1 MKHLIIASVVALAI
15 SSNIAA
21 QQQPIAAADTANK
34 LKEVVVTA
42 TRKKSEPLL
51 LPYTVNVLGRKTMDD
66 YQFRTTPEA
75 MMAMNGVFVQKTN
88 HGGGSPFVRGVTGNQ
103 LLILTD
109 GIRLNNS
116 IFRYGPNQY
125 LNTIDAYTI
134 NKIELAKGTGS
145 VQYGSDAIGGVIN
158 VISNSPEFTNQK
170 PLFTG
175 KLISKYMTGD
185 MEKTIRGEAAYSGH
199 RLAILAGISKRN
211 FGDIIG
217 GDTTGK
223 QSPSGYNEWSFDFK
237 AKYLVKQNIEL
248 ILANQFL
255 QQNHVP
261 VYHKVQLE
269 NFSLNEMDPQQR
281 LLSYA
286 RVNVKS
292 SVPLLKE
299 TEFTVSFQQG
309 SEGRNSLKNGS
320 TSLRKEKD
328 ITSTVG
334 ITADILS
341 VLSKVWTANSGIE
354 IYHDKIG
361 STRQDINTV
370 TNSTEIK
377 RGLYPDNARY
387 GNYAVY
393 SLHHI
398 RLGKWQIDGGLRYNT
413 FDINITDTSLGNVKI
428 SPSALVS
435 NAAALYRINKQQSAY
450 ISFSSGYRAPN
461 IDDMGTLGIV
471 DFRYE
476 IPTADLHPE
485 KSQHTELGY
494 KFVTKKISGTVAA
507 YYMHLSDIIT
517 RVKAEG
523 QVISGYPVYKKENTE
538 AAFIKGFETE
548 FNAEVTKHLYFSS
561 GITYTYGQ
569 SLSKKE
575 PLRRIP
581 PFNGRVVATYRKKN
595 LFTTAEYM
603 FAAKQTRL
611 AQGDKDDNRIGINGT
626 AGWQVLN
633 LYGGYKYH
641 MLNCSIGIQNIF
653 NKDYRTHGSGING
666 VGRSGWIALSIKI

>member
-1 MKHLIIASVVALAI
+1 MKHILFVIVAALMI

-21 QQQPIAAADTANK
+21 QQQTVVADSANK
-34 LKEVVVTA
+34 LKELVVTA
-42 TRKKSEPLL
+42 TRKKSESLL
-51 LPYTVNVLGRKTMDD
+51 LPFTVNVLGRKTMDD

-134 NKIELAKGTGS
+134 NKIEVAKGTGS

-158 VISNSPEFTNQK
+158 IISNNPEFTNQK
-170 PLFTG
+170 SLFTG
-175 KLISKYMTGD
+175 KLMSKYMTGD
-185 MEKTIRGEAAYSGH
+185 MEKTIRGEAAYSGQK
-199 RLAILAGISKRN
+199 LAILAGISKRN

-223 QSPSGYNEWSFDFK
+223 QSPSGYNEWAFDIK
-237 AKYLVKQNIEL
+237 AKILLRQNIEL
-248 ILANQFL
+248 IMANQFL
-255 QQNHVP
+255 QQEHVP
-261 VYHKVQLE
+261 VYHKVRLE
-269 NFSLNEMDPQQR
+269 NFRLNEMDPQQR
-281 LLSYA
+281 LLTYA

-292 SVPLLKE
+292 STPLLKE

-309 SEGRNSLKNGS
+309 KEGRSSLKNGS

-328 ITSTVG
+328 ATATVG
-334 ITADILS
+334 ITADIVS
-341 VLSKVWTANSGIE
+341 VLNKIWTANSGIE
-354 IYHDKIG
+354 IYRDRVS
-361 STRQDINTV
+361 STRKDINTL
-370 TNSTEIK
+370 TYIADIK
-377 RGLYPDNARY
+377 RGLYPNGAKY

-398 RLGKWQIDGGLRYNT
+398 HLGKWLVDGGLRYNI
-413 FDINITDTSLGNVKI
+413 FDIAITDTSLGNIKI

-435 NAAALYRINKQQSAY
+435 NAAVLYCINKQQSAY

-485 KSQHTELGY
+485 KSQHTEIGY
-494 KFVTKKISGTVAA
+494 KFSSKKINATFAA

-523 QVISGYPVYKKENTE
+523 QVINGYPVYKKENTE

-548 FNAEVTKHLYFSS
+548 FNAEVTKHVYFSS

-581 PFNGRVVATYRKKN
+581 PFNGRVAATYKN
-595 LFTTAEYM
+595 KNWFTAAECM
-603 FAAKQTRL
+603 FAAKQNRL

-626 AGWQVLN
+626 AGWQIVN
-633 LYGGYKYH
+633 LYTGFK
-641 MLNCSIGIQNIF
+641 LSVFNFNIGLQNIF

-666 VGRSGWIALSIKI
+666 VGRSGWIAVTVKI